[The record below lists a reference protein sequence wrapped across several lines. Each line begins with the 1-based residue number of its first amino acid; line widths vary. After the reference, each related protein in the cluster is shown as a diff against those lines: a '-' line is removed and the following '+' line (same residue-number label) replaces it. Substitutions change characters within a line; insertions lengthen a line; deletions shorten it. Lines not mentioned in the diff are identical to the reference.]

1 MTEDKYVIKGYK
13 LNVPILRQVKLTHR
27 DQELVRKLDALR
39 RVPREEIA
47 KVFNVSTDE
56 IYRVLR
62 PRQAF
67 NPSLPALTTERR
79 RKATDLIL
87 DGESNTEVAK
97 LTGLTAATVRQIR
110 VSLRPRG
117 KDDL

>member
-1 MTEDKYVIKGYK
+1 MTENKYVIAGYK

-27 DQELVRKLDALR
+27 DQELVRNLDALR

-67 NPSLPALTTERR
+67 TPSLPALTTAR
-79 RKATDLIL
+79 RKMATNLIL
-87 DGESNTEVAK
+87 DGEPNTEVAK

-110 VSLRPRG
+110 VSLRRV
-117 KDDL
+117 DQDL

>member
-1 MTEDKYVIKGYK
+1 MTEDKYVIHGYK

-67 NPSLPALTTERR
+67 NPSLPALATERR

-87 DGESNTEVAK
+87 DGESNNEIAK

-110 VSLRPRG
+110 VSLRPRA
-117 KDDL
+117 KDS